1 MYPQSAIYPRA
12 IVGSPLFHSSVR
24 QHGEPAARQLGAQL
38 GAPADSLSSHA
49 MPKMPDSLEEAG
61 VALATV
67 EQIAMKVLYYR
78 GDLKA
83 RDVANALGLKFGIIQ
98 EILENLK
105 ARHLLEVK
113 RSTGVGLMGDMTTVF
128 ALTETGRLRAQ
139 LYLETNHYAG
149 PVPVPLKQYADMV
162 KRQRPEPGWLK
173 FDALKRAYSKMV
185 ITPTILYQVGPAVN
199 SGTSFLIY
207 GKPGDGKTYLAEA
220 LAELDKSPV
229 SIPYAIEYQGNIV
242 QIYDPVYHV
251 PFDAPAD
258 PEASFA
264 EPASD
269 GRWLRCHRPFI
280 TSGGELTLDMLDL
293 SYSPYSRIYEAPL
306 QIKANNGIY
315 LLDDFGR
322 QRHTPAELLNRW
334 IVPMDRR
341 LDYLKFQTGG
351 KIAVPFE
358 VFVVFSTN
366 LIPDQLGDE
375 AFLRRIRYKMLMRCP
390 EEEEFREIFRRF
402 CANNALQCQERL
414 LDRFIDKHYRGTKR
428 PFRRCHP
435 RDVISHAIDLIQ
447 FGGRPHELTED
458 LLDLAFQNCF
468 VQEKFD

>member
-1 MYPQSAIYPRA
+1 MA
-12 IVGSPLFHSSVR
+12 F
-24 QHGEPAARQLGAQL
+24 
-38 GAPADSLSSHA
+38 
-49 MPKMPDSLEEAG
+49 
-61 VALATV
+61 T
-67 EQIAMKVLYYR
+67 
-78 GDLKA
+78 
-83 RDVANALGLKFGIIQ
+83 
-98 EILENLK
+98 
-105 ARHLLEVK
+105 
-113 RSTGVGLMGDMTTVF
+113 
-128 ALTETGRLRAQ
+128 
-139 LYLETNHYAG
+139 
-149 PVPVPLKQYADMV
+149 
-162 KRQRPEPGWLK
+162 
-173 FDALKRAYSKMV
+173 
-185 ITPTILYQVGPAVN
+185 
-199 SGTSFLIY
+199 
-207 GKPGDGKTYLAEA
+207 
-220 LAELDKSPV
+220 
-229 SIPYAIEYQGNIV
+229 
-242 QIYDPVYHV
+242 
-251 PFDAPAD
+251 
-258 PEASFA
+258 
-264 EPASD
+264 
-269 GRWLRCHRPFI
+269 C
-280 TSGGELTLDMLDL
+280 
-293 SYSPYSRIYEAPL
+293 
-306 QIKANNGIY
+306 
-315 LLDDFGR
+315 LDDFGR